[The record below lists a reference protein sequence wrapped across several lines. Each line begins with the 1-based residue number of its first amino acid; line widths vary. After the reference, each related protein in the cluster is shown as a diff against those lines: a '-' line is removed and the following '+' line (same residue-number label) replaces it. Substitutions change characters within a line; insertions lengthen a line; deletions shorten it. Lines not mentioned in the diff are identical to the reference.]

1 MIRSAYLPLV
11 DTMTICF
18 YTLPLYSFVKAL
30 VINIVYHNA
39 FISARL
45 FNTPRGRIIIRF
57 SVPLPSK
64 GRFWKKIKKYSYK
77 PIDRICFLQYYKPIN
92 QTGDMSDEETT
103 AVSDHQSPLVE
114 RANVRHTMYV
124 TGKPFVERR

>member
-1 MIRSAYLPLV
+1 MLLSLQGFLTRRAGES
-11 DTMTICF
+11 
-18 YTLPLYSFVKAL
+18 SF
-30 VINIVYHNA
+30 A
-39 FISARL
+39 FPSL
-45 FNTPRGRIIIRF
+45 FRQ
-57 SVPLPSK
+57 K
-64 GRFWKKIKKYSYK
+64 GDFGKKIKKYSYK